1 MIKSNQP
8 ICISQRSNDRL
19 NINKKKFKISK
30 ANRILLK
37 ISILSWIN
45 RQISQETFPL
55 SLFIAMPNGN
65 RRSKSFFSRD
75 KSGRPLSQI
84 NATWIFAVSVNR
96 FLFSFFF
103 FPRCWKKKKKDL
115 FHHLYHHSSRNN
127 GIRRVYQVASLSQHK
142 FYHIEIQYTIKLII
156 NHDIE
161 IRFHRTINSSFYFN
175 N

>member
-96 FLFSFFF
+96 FLFSYFF
-103 FPRCWKKKKKDL
+103 FPPMLEKKKKR
-115 FHHLYHHSSRNN
+115 FIPS
-127 GIRRVYQVASLSQHK
+127 SLSS
-142 FYHIEIQYTIKLII
+142 FIEEQWNSTSLPGGVLIATQI
-156 NHDIE
+156 LSHRDTVHD
-161 IRFHRTINSSFYFN
+161 
-175 N
+175 

>member
-84 NATWIFAVSVNR
+84 NATWIFAVSVNC

-103 FPRCWKKKKKDL
+103 FSRCWKKKKKIYSII
-115 FHHLYHHSSRNN
+115 FTIEEQWNST
-127 GIRRVYQVASLSQHK
+127 SLPGGV
-142 FYHIEIQYTIKLII
+142 LIATQI
-156 NHDIE
+156 LSHRDTVHD
-161 IRFHRTINSSFYFN
+161 
-175 N
+175 